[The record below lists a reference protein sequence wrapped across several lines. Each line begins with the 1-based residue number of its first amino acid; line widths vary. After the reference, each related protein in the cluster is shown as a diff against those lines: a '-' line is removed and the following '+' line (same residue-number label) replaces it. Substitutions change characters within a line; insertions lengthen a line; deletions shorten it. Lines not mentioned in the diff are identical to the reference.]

1 VAVGNFVVDYGR
13 EWEVIQ
19 MKDFLYQMRKPHW
32 NDTFWKVN
40 TSHRE
45 VYQVE
50 NGTFGELGGQETTLD
65 ITVDPTGS
73 PENPERFQLRF
84 PEAELMYVTGGR
96 GPELDVR
103 ASSAQDRTSIDYGGR
118 EWEVERVKNFLFHVR
133 QRDWEDFFWKVNTS
147 RGAVYKVE
155 GGTFGGFGGT
165 EETLNA
171 EVRRVVR

>member
-1 VAVGNFVVDYGR
+1 MAVGNFVVDYGR

-50 NGTFGELGGQETTLD
+50 NGTFGGTAETLD
-65 ITVDPTGS
+65 
-73 PENPERFQLRF
+73 
-84 PEAELMYVTGGR
+84 
-96 GPELDVR
+96 
-103 ASSAQDRTSIDYGGR
+103 
-118 EWEVERVKNFLFHVR
+118 
-133 QRDWEDFFWKVNTS
+133 
-147 RGAVYKVE
+147 
-155 GGTFGGFGGT
+155 
-165 EETLNA
+165 A